1 MTSLAGAPEAIASA
15 GASIWNR
22 NGTGS
27 SSYRK
32 KEKMETVRR
41 VLEEQEMGK
50 TDLWSEFVYER
61 FQSIFGDVS
70 GQIDGRC

>member
-32 KEKMETVRR
+32 KKKNGDCAASAGRAGD
-41 VLEEQEMGK
+41 GK
-50 TDLWSEFVYER
+50 
-61 FQSIFGDVS
+61 
-70 GQIDGRC
+70 DGPVV

>member
-1 MTSLAGAPEAIASA
+1 MARDHRPTE
-15 GASIWNR
+15 R
-22 NGTGS
+22 
-27 SSYRK
+27 RK
-32 KEKMETVRR
+32 KMETVRR

-61 FQSIFGDVS
+61 FQSIFGKVS

>member
-1 MTSLAGAPEAIASA
+1 MARDHRPTE
-15 GASIWNR
+15 R
-22 NGTGS
+22 
-27 SSYRK
+27 RK
-32 KEKMETVRR
+32 KMETVRR